1 MPGFQVT
8 SHWGERMGDAA
19 GPHADSAKP
28 FYTYTWTIPH
38 LFGESAG
45 SLSDVTAYCSSA
57 TLPAVTHRR
66 EEVEGSSVIYKYAK
80 DVIWEDVRV
89 TFYDV
94 VAGTPSSSM
103 SMMKRLKAWREKVW
117 SVSTG
122 IGIADDGE
130 QNGYKRDTRIMKHTH
145 DGSVK
150 EGWLLKGSWP
160 QSIKFGELTYG
171 KSEVNIIDV
180 VITYDWAIEVD
191 AAGNPFPSS

>member
-8 SHWGERMGDAA
+8 TAWGERMGDPA

-28 FYTYTWTIPH
+28 FYTYTWRIPH
-38 LFGESAG
+38 MFGENTG
-45 SLSDVTAYCSSA
+45 SISDVTAYCLSA
-57 TLPAVTHRR
+57 TLPSVTHRR

-94 VAGTPSSSM
+94 VAGTPSSTS
-103 SMMKRLKAWREKVW
+103 SMMKRLQAWRHKVW
-117 SVSTG
+117 SVENG
-122 IGIADDGE
+122 IGVAESESG
-130 QNGYKRDTRIMKHTH
+130 NGYKKETHIMKHTH
-145 DGSVK
+145 DGSLE
-150 EGWLLKGSWP
+150 EGWILKGSWP

-180 VITYDWAIEVD
+180 VITYDWAVEI
-191 AAGNPFPSS
+191 FK